1 LKLLKEIQA
10 KTPTIDTLL
19 AKRLKQAKSKYPL
32 RQFGFS
38 QDGPVW
44 ISEEERE
51 SHLHILGTTGEGK
64 SKFIEYLIREDIRRG
79 NGVCL
84 LDPTDRGETCYSILR
99 WCASQGFE
107 KVCLIDPHLIYS
119 HDRVT
124 CIQPFNRKKSYKD
137 ATVSNVMDTMR
148 ILFDMK
154 DMAHFA
160 FVQQNLP
167 ALIRVLWNA
176 GLTLHESK
184 YFTKYKQPLYGL
196 RRDEILEH
204 SHPLDDDR
212 LTIEE
217 AFQTPTNYKEFG
229 STARRL
235 RPMFEGT
242 VGLMFAAEKGVDFV
256 KMISE
261 GWVVLVNLDAEAG
274 VEPLHSRL
282 LGTMV
287 INELL
292 FAMYRLRNSP
302 KGEYKKPYYL
312 YIDEA
317 GQYIN
322 DKLQRI
328 MEVKRHSNFRLT
340 VAHQGFF
347 QFPRDKA
354 QAVSQ
359 LTKIKVL
366 FNTPDYDD
374 RLRMIKALG
383 YGGDIPHT
391 LATYANQDLPKQ
403 TAIIKKGK
411 ESPVRVK
418 IPDVPEAKISKEAE
432 NEFINRCLSHEWNL
446 SPAQIREQLSSRFEK
461 ARPNPKV
468 AKGRTAPN
476 KSADSGSIKR
486 RTSIFSNQ

>member
-1 LKLLKEIQA
+1 MLKA
-10 KTPTIDTLL
+10 
-19 AKRLKQAKSKYPL
+19 RVRSKYPL
-32 RQFGFS
+32 IKLGQSVSGTVALS
-38 QDGPVW
+38 QEDR
-44 ISEEERE
+44 IS
-51 SHLHILGTTGEGK
+51 HIHILGTTGEGK
-64 SKFIEYLIREDIRRG
+64 SKFLEYLIREDIKAG
-79 NGVCL
+79 HGVCL
-84 LDPTDRGETCYSILR
+84 LDPTDNGETAYNVLR

-119 HDRVT
+119 QNRVT
-124 CIQPFNRKKSYKD
+124 CIQPFNRNRSYKD
-137 ATVSNVMDTMR
+137 ATVSNIMDTMR

-176 GLTLHESK
+176 GMTLHESK
-184 YFTKYKQPLYGL
+184 FFTKYRHPLYRL
-196 RRDEILEH
+196 RREEILEH

-217 AFQTPTNYKEFG
+217 AFQTFTNYKEFG

-235 RPMFEGT
+235 RPTFESSI
-242 VGLMFAAEKGVDFV
+242 GLMFAGSTGIDFM

-261 GWVVLVNLDAEAG
+261 GWVILVNLDAEAG

-282 LGTMV
+282 LGTTV

-302 KGEYKKPYYL
+302 KGEYKRPYYL

-340 VAHQGFF
+340 IAHQGFF
-347 QFPRDKA
+347 QFPKDKA

-359 LTKIKVL
+359 LAKIKVL

-383 YGGDIPHT
+383 YGGDIPHA

-403 TAIIKKGK
+403 TAIIKKNK

-418 IPDVPEAKISKEAE
+418 IPDVSTVTLSKEGE
-432 NEFINRCLSHEWNL
+432 QDFITKCLAHEWNF
-446 SPAQIREQLSSRFEK
+446 STEEIRKQSASRFEK
-461 ARPNPKV
+461 TRPDPRV
-468 AKGRTAPN
+468 ASGRTTSH
-476 KSADSGSIKR
+476 KSADSSPIKR
-486 RTSIFSNQ
+486 RKSIFSEQ